1 MHEGIFELQS
11 FEVCF
16 IVCISLKIQICLFL
30 RVEEKFAQCSGGSS
44 IMTAE
49 SC

>member
-16 IVCISLKIQICLFL
+16 IVSISLKIQICFYEWKKSLPS
-30 RVEEKFAQCSGGSS
+30 VQ
-44 IMTAE
+44 AE
-49 SC
+49 AVL